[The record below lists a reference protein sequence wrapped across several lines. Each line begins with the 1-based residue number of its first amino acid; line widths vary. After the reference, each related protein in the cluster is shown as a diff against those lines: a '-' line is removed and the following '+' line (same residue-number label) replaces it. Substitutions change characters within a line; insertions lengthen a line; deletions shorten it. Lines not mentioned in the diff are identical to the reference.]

1 MQYSLHPKPRLL
13 SNFSIHIYVPASA
26 CLGYFHQLRRGFD
39 LLPTRS
45 QILNSDDGYTGFDSC
60 PECCALAR
68 DVPPNGDPTR
78 VLDLRRS
85 LWHRRDLSAWGSSSR
100 LYRGLE
106 NRRVAQ
112 QRAGVDQSP
121 DQRYHFH
128 CSSRRISD
136 AAYHCWNSTRR
147 DRGYSRLLEGGAR
160 TPKFSL
166 VAPVTSGGC
175 SDTLRRESSDAA
187 LRA

>member
-1 MQYSLHPKPRLL
+1 T
-13 SNFSIHIYVPASA
+13 NFPTHINVPASA
-26 CLGYFHQLRRGFD
+26 CLGDFHQLRRSFD
-39 LLPTRS
+39 LLPPRS
-45 QILNSDDGYTGFDSC
+45 QTLNSDDGYTGFNSC

-68 DVPPNGDPTR
+68 DVPHNGDPTR

-106 NRRVAQ
+106 NRGVAQ
-112 QRAGVDQSP
+112 QRAAVDQSS
-121 DQRYHFH
+121 DQRYHCH
-128 CSSRRISD
+128 CSPQGISN
-136 AAYHCWNSTRR
+136 AAHYCWNSTGC
-147 DRGYSRLLEGGAR
+147 DRGYSRLLEGGAG

-166 VAPVTSGGC
+166 VAPVTSGGR

-187 LRA
+187 LCA